1 MNIILKPRAAFDI
14 IMCGDFMTEIQSEI
28 EELRKTLRYHS
39 NRYYNDDS
47 PEIEDYE
54 YDMMMRRLQEL
65 ESKYPEYDS
74 PDSPTKRV
82 GGSADNSFESV
93 AHTVRMESLQ
103 DAFSEDEL
111 YDFEKRVTDVVE
123 HPRYCVEPKIDGL
136 SVSLEYRNGVFVR
149 GSTRGDG
156 DVGEDVSGNLKVIH
170 NVPLRLKKNIP
181 FIEVRGE
188 VYMPKKSFERV
199 VDRQLINGEKPFK
212 NPRNAAAGSL
222 RQKDSKITA
231 TRGLDIFVFNVQQI
245 EGVSLGS
252 HKESLDFLK
261 ELGFNTIPGYAL
273 VDTIEDAIKRIESIG
288 ESRGSLEYD
297 IDGAVIKVD
306 DFAMRSALGSTSK
319 FPKWA
324 VAFKYPPEEKQTKLI
339 DIEIAVGRTG
349 VLTPTAVLE
358 PVHLAGTTVSRAT
371 LHNQDFIKEKGI
383 AVGDTVTVRKAGD
396 IIPEVLCVNEHRS
409 EECFIYPDICPSCGS
424 KVIREEGEAAIRCIN
439 PDCPAQ
445 LLRNLIHFC
454 SRDAMDIEGLGPA
467 IIETFVNHSL
477 ISKTEDIYTLTFA
490 RIEKANLDGFKEK
503 SINNIISS
511 IEHSKGNDL
520 SKLIFA
526 LGIRHIG
533 AKAGKLLAD
542 HFENMDNIMNA
553 TVQQM
558 LEIDGFGL
566 VMAQSVFE
574 FFKNDKSKSLIESLK
589 KAGVNMRSL
598 SVVSDNR
605 FEGKTFVLTGT
616 LTAFTRAKASEII
629 EGYGGKTSSSV
640 SKKTSYVLAGA
651 NAGSKLDKANALGVE
666 VISEERFQEMIK

>member
-1 MNIILKPRAAFDI
+1 MKPAAAFAIIL
-14 IMCGDFMTEIQSEI
+14 CGDFMTEIQKKI

-39 NRYYNDDS
+39 DRYYNDDS

-54 YDMMMRRLQEL
+54 YDMMMRELQEL
-65 ESKYPEYDS
+65 EEKYPEYDS

-93 AHTVRMESLQ
+93 VHAVRMESLQ
-103 DAFSEDEL
+103 DAFSKDEL
-111 YDFEKRVTDVVE
+111 YDFDKRVHDVVDR
-123 HPRYCVEPKIDGL
+123 PQYCVEPKIDGL

-170 NVPLRLKKNIP
+170 NVPLKLNKAIP

-188 VYMPKKSFERV
+188 VYMPKKSFEKV

-222 RQKDSKITA
+222 RQKDSKIAA

-245 EGVSLGS
+245 EGVILSS

-261 ELGFNTIPGYAL
+261 ELGFNTIPGYTL
-273 VDTIEDAIKRIESIG
+273 VNNIDDAISRIDVIG

-306 DFAMRSALGSTSK
+306 DFAMRAELGSTAK

-324 VAFKYPPEEKQTKLI
+324 VAFKYPPEEKQTKLV

-383 AVGDTVTVRKAGD
+383 AIGDTVTVRKAGD
-396 IIPEVLCVNEHRS
+396 IIPEVLCVNEHCS
-409 EECFIYPDICPSCGS
+409 VGYYTFPETCPSCGS
-424 KVIREEGEAAIRCIN
+424 QVIREEGEAAIRCIN

-467 IIETFVNHSL
+467 ILETFVDHSL
-477 ISKTEDIYTLTFA
+477 ISKTEDIYALTYSK
-490 RIEKANLDGFKEK
+490 IESAQLEGFKEK
-503 SINNIISS
+503 SINNIMTSV
-511 IEHSKGNDL
+511 ENSKKNDL

-542 HFENMDNIMNA
+542 HFKDIDSLMNA
-553 TVQQM
+553 TAEQI
-558 LEIDGFGL
+558 LEIDGFGA
-566 VMAQSVFE
+566 VMAQSVFD
-574 FFKNDKSKSLIESLK
+574 FFKNDKTKSLIESLK
-589 KAGVNMRSL
+589 NAGVNMRSL
-598 SVVSDNR
+598 SVVTDTR

-616 LTAFTRAKASEII
+616 LTSFTRAEASKII
-629 EGYGGKTSSSV
+629 ESYGGKTSSSV
-640 SKKTSYVLAGA
+640 SKKTSYVLAGEA
-651 NAGSKLDKANALGVE
+651 AGSKLDKANALGVE
-666 VISEERFQEMIK
+666 VISEDEFQEMIK